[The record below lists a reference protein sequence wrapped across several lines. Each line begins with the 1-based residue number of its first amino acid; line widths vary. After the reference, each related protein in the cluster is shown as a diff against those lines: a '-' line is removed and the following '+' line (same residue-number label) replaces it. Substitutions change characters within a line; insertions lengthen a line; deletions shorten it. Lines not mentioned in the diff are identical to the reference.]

1 MNDKFLGS
9 DLSLSDT
16 QKCMYFPQSD
26 LLIPENNSMKQFDYN
41 KPQMNLFASGSN
53 VHIIT
58 SYQCN

>member
-1 MNDKFLGS
+1 
-9 DLSLSDT
+9 
-16 QKCMYFPQSD
+16 
-26 LLIPENNSMKQFDYN
+26 MKQFDYN